1 MFEVPGKGCEV
12 LPVVASGQTARQAP
26 ATYAAL
32 GTTDL
37 LFAAGGGI
45 MAHPGGIAAGV
56 RSLHQAWQ
64 AAVEGVPLEAH
75 AAAHDE
81 LRQALERFKP

>member
-1 MFEVPGKGCEV
+1 
-12 LPVVASGQTARQAP
+12 
-26 ATYAAL
+26 
-32 GTTDL
+32 
-37 LFAAGGGI
+37 

-64 AAVEGVPLEAH
+64 AAVEGIPLETFSETH
-75 AAAHDE
+75 TE